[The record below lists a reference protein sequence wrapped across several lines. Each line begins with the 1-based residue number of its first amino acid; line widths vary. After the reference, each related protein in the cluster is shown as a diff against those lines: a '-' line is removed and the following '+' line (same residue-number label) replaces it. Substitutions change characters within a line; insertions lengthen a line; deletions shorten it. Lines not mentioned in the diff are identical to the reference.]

1 MIRHAAVCIS
11 PLPWVDAAPA
21 IVDDVMSE
29 DRGFA
34 AETCA

>member
-1 MIRHAAVCIS
+1 MIKQAAVCMS
-11 PLPWVDAAPA
+11 PLPCVDAVPA

-34 AETCA
+34 AET